1 MVKTYL
7 KTILIFK
14 EKELL
19 QSIRYKTKKEAIGNY
34 KLFKKYGHFDYMT
47 GEKIHGLIFELL

>member
-34 KLFKKYGHFDYMT
+34 RLFKKYGHCDYVT
-47 GEKIHGLIFELL
+47 GEKIDGLTFELI

>member
-7 KTILIFK
+7 KTILLFK

-19 QSIRYKTKKEAIGNY
+19 QSIRYKTKKEAIGN
-34 KLFKKYGHFDYMT
+34 
-47 GEKIHGLIFELL
+47 